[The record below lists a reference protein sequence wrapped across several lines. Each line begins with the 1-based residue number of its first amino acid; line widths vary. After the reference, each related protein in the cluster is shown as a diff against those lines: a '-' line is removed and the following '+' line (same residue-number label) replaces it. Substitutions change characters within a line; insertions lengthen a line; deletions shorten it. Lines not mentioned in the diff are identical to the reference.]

1 MSSFHHI
8 CINFKSFSHLDLNVG
23 MQSNIPPRCEQKV
36 LLSLLFSCFLCKK
49 IYLKICQVAALE
61 VGMKEGR
68 CGGGEEKQTPYGREK
83 LDFLAHLQDADP
95 ERWKVEHWHRSD

>member
-1 MSSFHHI
+1 
-8 CINFKSFSHLDLNVG
+8 